1 MDSTEREDRRRRF
14 GRARP
19 NAHVPRAPAPNRA
32 QIGKRTV
39 ERPSLGLSVYWAG
52 SSGCARVG
60 EIARMCGEIVAMWR
74 VWRGDNTIRACGD
87 VQGGEIARVS
97 SCSLSVS
104 KIRERPRAGAGRE
117 SRRPGACGRWLARR
131 ARWPVGAMTPTHG
144 AHIGERHGESASG
157 ADRGSS
163 ATLPAPR
170 APPRWPAAAGIVKGD
185 GGGGRESPIR
195 PHPYFCFRFRFSFCV
210 GWVWREELLSQC
222 FHGVD

>member
-1 MDSTEREDRRRRF
+1 MPHRQRAEEKDSGGCGQRHASGWPCRRNGRKRGNGQSKGHRAGFRSIGRVRAGARAWERLRACVERLWPCGACGGEITRFARVATSRAERLRASAPARCQSRRYGRD
-14 GRARP
+14 RAR
-19 NAHVPRAPAPNRA
+19 
-32 QIGKRTV
+32 
-39 ERPSLGLSVYWAG
+39 
-52 SSGCARVG
+52 
-60 EIARMCGEIVAMWR
+60 
-74 VWRGDNTIRACGD
+74 
-87 VQGGEIARVS
+87 VQGG
-97 SCSLSVS
+97 
-104 KIRERPRAGAGRE
+104 RAGGRVRAVDGWRAARAG
-117 SRRPGACGRWLARR
+117 
-131 ARWPVGAMTPTHG
+131 PVGAMTPTHG

-170 APPRWPAAAGIVKGD
+170 APPRRLALAGIVKGD